1 MNPIFDGQPVSF
13 SPSSFEPGV
22 FQQIEEEALRFL
34 IIATGAM
41 LLAWYLLSNFD
52 IGLGDVVRVSYVV
65 LAAAVFSV
73 AAYLLIGRS
82 AGAAQAVWLV
92 GLSITIGLALALFQR
107 PELLF
112 FYALIPVLA
121 AALTFRWQ
129 WGLLAEVGLVV
140 LLIFLEPA
148 VGLPRQTPAW
158 FSSSDLIV
166 LLMGGIL
173 LVLGSTLA
181 QALSSLTGWSIVHY
195 REARVELEEIRN
207 ERVDMLQMQEDFIR
221 ANNELARLT
230 DRLAA
235 MTQVAEEARLTKEE
249 FVARVSHELRTPLNM
264 IIGFSEVIMKSPQ
277 LYGESI
283 PSTLLVDVDAI
294 LRNSRHLSRLV
305 DDILDLSQVEAG
317 RMALTKEWVSP
328 PEILEEAVSVVK
340 GLVDSKG
347 LYLRQEIPE
356 SLPQVF
362 CDSTRVRQV
371 VINLLGNAVRFTEKG
386 GVIVRARTDKNFLII
401 SVTDTGQ
408 GIAPA
413 DQKRVFEPFQQVN
426 SVLRRHKGGTGL
438 GLTISKQFVEMHGG
452 EIWLESQVGVG
463 STFFFSVPVNIA
475 PPDLVE
481 GPSRWFSP
489 YFEYDPRTHLANLP
503 APVVRPRYVLVESED
518 NLQRL
523 FTRYA
528 DNVEVVS
535 MKRIEEAVSEVRQS
549 PAQALILN
557 QQVDLQDPEI
567 KAHLDGLPFG
577 TPVISCWMP
586 GREEAA
592 RRLGVIEYLV
602 KPVTR
607 QDLPATFEK
616 VPGVRKVLLVDDEPE
631 ILRLFVRMLSL
642 LDRPLTIIQA
652 MNGQRALQLLRSR
665 KPDLMLLDLVMPEMD
680 GFEVMKVKSQDPA
693 IRDIPVV
700 AVSSLNPRGETNV
713 SHTFSVTRG
722 SGLSARELLNC
733 VQVISR
739 ILVPEDRT
747 AGLKPVEMP
756 GETPAF

>member
-1 MNPIFDGQPVSF
+1 
-13 SPSSFEPGV
+13 
-22 FQQIEEEALRFL
+22 
-34 IIATGAM
+34 
-41 LLAWYLLSNFD
+41 
-52 IGLGDVVRVSYVV
+52 
-65 LAAAVFSV
+65 
-73 AAYLLIGRS
+73 
-82 AGAAQAVWLV
+82 
-92 GLSITIGLALALFQR
+92 
-107 PELLF
+107 
-112 FYALIPVLA
+112 
-121 AALTFRWQ
+121 
-129 WGLLAEVGLVV
+129 
-140 LLIFLEPA
+140 
-148 VGLPRQTPAW
+148 
-158 FSSSDLIV
+158 
-166 LLMGGIL
+166 
-173 LVLGSTLA
+173 
-181 QALSSLTGWSIVHY
+181 
-195 REARVELEEIRN
+195 
-207 ERVDMLQMQEDFIR
+207 
-221 ANNELARLT
+221 
-230 DRLAA
+230 
-235 MTQVAEEARLTKEE
+235 
-249 FVARVSHELRTPLNM
+249 
-264 IIGFSEVIMKSPQ
+264 
-277 LYGESI
+277 
-283 PSTLLVDVDAI
+283 
-294 LRNSRHLSRLV
+294 
-305 DDILDLSQVEAG
+305 VEAG

-489 YFEYDPRTHLANLP
+489 YLEYDPRTHLANLP

-607 QDLPATFEK
+607 QDLLATFEK

-642 LDRPLTIIQA
+642 MDRPLTIIQA

>member
-207 ERVDMLQMQEDFIR
+207 ERVDMLQMQEDFIK

-328 PEILEEAVSVVK
+328 PEILEEAVSVGK

-586 GREEAA
+586 GRE
-592 RRLGVIEYLV
+592 
-602 KPVTR
+602 
-607 QDLPATFEK
+607 
-616 VPGVRKVLLVDDEPE
+616 
-631 ILRLFVRMLSL
+631 
-642 LDRPLTIIQA
+642 
-652 MNGQRALQLLRSR
+652 
-665 KPDLMLLDLVMPEMD
+665 
-680 GFEVMKVKSQDPA
+680 
-693 IRDIPVV
+693 
-700 AVSSLNPRGETNV
+700 
-713 SHTFSVTRG
+713 
-722 SGLSARELLNC
+722 
-733 VQVISR
+733 
-739 ILVPEDRT
+739 
-747 AGLKPVEMP
+747 
-756 GETPAF
+756 